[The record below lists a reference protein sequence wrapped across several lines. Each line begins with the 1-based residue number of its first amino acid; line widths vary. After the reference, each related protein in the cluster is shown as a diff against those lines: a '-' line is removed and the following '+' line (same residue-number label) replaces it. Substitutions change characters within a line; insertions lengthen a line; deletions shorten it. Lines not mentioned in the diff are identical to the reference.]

1 MSKYQKLWEYV
12 AAENREELLLSFEEI
27 EKLLGF
33 PIDHSFLSF
42 KKELLPFGFEVK
54 KNLNERKNGEIYKNG
69 GLTYA

>member
-1 MSKYQKLWEYV
+1 MSKFQKLWEYV

-54 KNLNERKNGEIYKNG
+54 KISMKEKTVRFIKTED
-69 GLTYA
+69 

>member
-1 MSKYQKLWEYV
+1 MSKYLKLWERV

-42 KKELLPFGFEVK
+42 KKELLPLGFEVK
-54 KNLNERKNGEIYKNG
+54 KISMKEKTVRFIKRKD
-69 GLTYA
+69 

>member
-1 MSKYQKLWEYV
+1 MSRYQKLWEYV

-54 KNLNERKNGEIYKNG
+54 KISMKEKNGEIYKNG

>member
-1 MSKYQKLWEYV
+1 MSKYLKLWEHIV
-12 AAENREELLLSFEEI
+12 SENREELLLSFEEI

-54 KNLNERKNGEIYKNG
+54 KISMKEKTVKFIKTED
-69 GLTYA
+69 